1 MQGAMAF
8 TVRPDA
14 QLEEA
19 LSILAREEGI
29 SRQEVIRRAVLDRY
43 ERAGHRA
50 RVEQSA
56 ERLADRWQAVL
67 DRLHS

>member
-1 MQGAMAF
+1 MAF
-8 TVRPDA
+8 TVRPDTK
-14 QLEEA
+14 LEEA
-19 LSILAREEGI
+19 LKTLAREEGV

-56 ERLADRWQAVL
+56 ERLAERWQAVL

>member
-1 MQGAMAF
+1 MAF

-19 LSILAREEGI
+19 LGTLAREEGV

-50 RVEQSA
+50 RVEESA
-56 ERLADRWQAVL
+56 ERLSERWQAVL

>member
-1 MQGAMAF
+1 MAF